1 MKDKR
6 DEQKKELDYHF
17 ERLDD
22 EGRNLLLL
30 FARKIPSKEKR
41 AD

>member
-1 MKDKR
+1 MKEKR

-22 EGRNLLLL
+22 EGRKLLLL
-30 FARKIPSKEKR
+30 FARKITKR
-41 AD
+41 TD